1 MTGKTQSYARQLNNQ
16 LIMRELRNG
25 CCSATMLSQRLN
37 LSNAA
42 LSSIIAKLAENGYI
56 KQVEVDNQANIG
68 RRPVYYTINENFG
81 CIVVVSLADYTC
93 KIVVSDMKMNVMD
106 SVETRVDKYDV
117 KMLYEIVLSIKNLLS
132 HPTYAKIPL
141 LGIDLSLP
149 GKVNTQTGELQL
161 SPQFDKDIFCESGG
175 ILNLF
180 RKQFGVPVV
189 MTNDINLAGLGE
201 LHDGALKGVQDG
213 MLVHVDE
220 GIGGALILN
229 GKLFAGTQGFSG
241 EVGLMRTVFKGKTD
255 YLDEF
260 VSLRAIKNELSKVY
274 GKQLHTSDIVALYNT
289 DETVKQYVNDTA
301 ICLGRVL
308 KDIVEL
314 LNISTIVL
322 SGRIEQF
329 GADYL
334 NLVIAE
340 VSQSDNACNVGYS
353 KIGRNASII
362 GAISKAVEAL
372 TDDIFE

>member
-42 LSSIIAKLAENGYI
+42 LSSIIAKLSENGYI

-117 KMLYEIVLSIKNLLS
+117 KMLYEIVLSIKNLLT
-132 HPTYAKIPL
+132 HPTYAKTPL

-241 EVGLMRTVFKGKTD
+241 EVGLMRTVFNGKTD

-260 VSLRAIKNELSKVY
+260 VSLRAIKNELSNAY
-274 GKQLHTSDIVALYNT
+274 GKQLHTSDVVALYNT

-353 KIGRNASII
+353 KLGRNASII

>member
-1 MTGKTQSYARQLNNQ
+1 MTGKNQSYARQLNNQ

-25 CCSATMLSQRLN
+25 YCSATMLSQRLN

-42 LSSIIAKLAENGYI
+42 LSDIISKLQQKGYI
-56 KQVEVDNQANIG
+56 KQADVDSQVNVG
-68 RRPVYYTINENFG
+68 RRPVYYTVNENFG

-93 KIVVSDMKMNVMD
+93 KIVVSDMKMNVID
-106 SVETRVDKYDV
+106 SEETRVEKYDV
-117 KMLYEIVLSIKNLLS
+117 KMLYEIVLAIKNMLS
-132 HPTYAKIPL
+132 APKYVNVPL

-149 GKVNTQTGELQL
+149 GKVNTRTGELQL
-161 SPQFDKDIFCESGG
+161 SPQFDKDIFCENGG

-180 RKQFGVPVV
+180 QKQFNVPVV

-201 LHDGALKGVQDG
+201 MHSGALKGVDNG

-229 GKLFAGTQGFSG
+229 GKLFVGSQGFSG
-241 EVGLMRTVFKGKTD
+241 EVGLMRTVFRGKSD
-255 YLDEF
+255 CLDEF
-260 VSLRAIKNELSKVY
+260 VSLRAIKNALSEKL
-274 GKQLHTSDIVALYNT
+274 GRKLHTKDVVELYGI
-289 DETVKQYVNDTA
+289 DLDVKNYVNDTA
-301 ICLGRVL
+301 VCLGRTL

-314 LNISTIVL
+314 LNVSTIVL

-329 GADYL
+329 GSEYL

-340 VSQSDNACNVGYS
+340 VSQSDNDCNVGYS
-353 KIGRNASII
+353 KLGRDASVI